1 MTDIV
6 IRRAIPGDEAE
17 IASVYHE
24 IYGGS
29 YPDPMMSN
37 LKLLHQNLAKG
48 QDYFVVGT
56 HNNVIVACMLYKVEK
71 HHQLAKASGA
81 VVKTAFRG
89 QDLTQKM
96 MHFGLQSLQE
106 EGNPVS
112 VVYATTRTVT
122 TAPQK
127 LTSQLGFKKLGI
139 FPNVHKTEDYETH
152 CLTCFFSKDALSH
165 RYTDFRLHPAI
176 RELFGIVQE
185 EVNLPDLKIA
195 EENEI
200 ERRLT
205 NRSQELPVLE
215 FIDASSFVLHR
226 FESLKEHGQ
235 LPISFFPFH
244 RPNTLITSPDQSV
257 EVFLSIEKSDQHCV
271 IVGIKKPRE
280 IYHSLVYEKV
290 CTILRARGIR
300 YVETLVR
307 ADKLLTLNE
316 TLKARFIPC
325 AYFPAFQL
333 YKGYRLDFV
342 ILSRTFEMLDLH
354 SIKLEGTNRKYLQQY
369 YNSWRT
375 LCLDPILLT
384 QNRD

>member
-6 IRRAIPGDEAE
+6 IRRAVPGDEAG

-37 LKLLHQNLAKG
+37 LKLLHQNLVLG
-48 QDYFVVGT
+48 LDYFVVGT
-56 HNNVIVACMLYKVEK
+56 HNESIVSCMLYKVEK

-81 VVKTAFRG
+81 VVKAAFRG

-96 MHFGLQSLQE
+96 MHFGLMSLQD

-152 CLTCFFSKDALSH
+152 CLTCFFSSDALSQ
-165 RYTDFRLHPAI
+165 RYTDFRLHPRI
-176 RELFGIVQE
+176 RELYGIVQE
-185 EVNLPDLKIA
+185 EAGLPDLTIA

-200 ERRLT
+200 ERRQT
-205 NRSQELPVLE
+205 SRSLELPTLE
-215 FIDASSFVLHR
+215 FIDASAFVLHR

-244 RPNTLITSPDQSV
+244 KPNTLITSPDQSV
-257 EVFLSIEKSDQHCV
+257 EVFLCIEKADQHCV

-290 CTILRARGIR
+290 CSILRSRGIR

-354 SIKLEGTNRKYLQQY
+354 SIRLEGTNRKYLIQY

-375 LCLDPILLT
+375 LCLDPILLN
-384 QNRD
+384 QDRE